1 MPCQMA
7 EAKLAPVRPPHSHS
21 ARGGG
26 TGQAAALRLQLTERG
41 TLGLRQTGPSE
52 PEPAPPQSARSA
64 RTPRAEAGGTS
75 SPRVPAQ
82 LPLLATR
89 NARAAFRSADN
100 SDNTALSNPWGQA
113 VTRLARSMDD
123 PGEEEQGRRTGAGA
137 AKWKSVRES
146 QQLKA
151 NINAQRKL
159 KERQKKGVAPG
170 LESMKKSTTAG
181 KLEGKLKA
189 FLGDYEFSADTAVV
203 QRQRGRRKN
212 AILPQQMPTDFSE
225 NKGKRQITPQEREA
239 ARRSLL
245 TKPEA
250 RDATM
255 IKELV
260 AWTYSVDIFHGLTLA
275 QRRRLCLEGGSQAV
289 KENEALIQA
298 GHPASS
304 IYVLFEGTCAIF
316 LNRLMYKDESGLSL
330 QKKFTNMQQRASV
343 AIRQESMG
351 KNQVKRIATFPPIFR
366 LTTNKFLRP
375 ELRGAAALGGGGN
388 AAGGDRTRRRNTPV
402 ARPGQAGEGEGR
414 RRNELQGAHAVR
426 RG

>member
-1 MPCQMA
+1 MA
-7 EAKLAPVRPPHSHS
+7 EAKLAPVRPPPSHS

-26 TGQAAALRLQLTERG
+26 AGQAAALRLQLTERG
-41 TLGLRQTGPSE
+41 TLGLRQTAGPSE
-52 PEPAPPQSARSA
+52 PEAPEPAPPRSARSA
-64 RTPRAEAGGTS
+64 RTPRAAEAGGTS

-89 NARAAFRSADN
+89 NARAAFQSADN
-100 SDNTALSNPWGQA
+100 SGRDSKALSNPWGQA

-123 PGEEEQGRRTGAGA
+123 PGEEERRTGAGA
-137 AKWKSVRES
+137 AKWKSVREN

-170 LESMKKSTTAG
+170 LESMKSTTDRDRQA
-181 KLEGKLKA
+181 GKLKA
-189 FLGDYEFSADTAVV
+189 FLGDYEFSADTAVM

-239 ARRSLL
+239 ARRSLV

-260 AWTYSVDIFHGLTLA
+260 AWTYSVDIFHGMTLA
-275 QRRRLCLEGGSQAV
+275 QRRRLCLEGDSKVV

-330 QKKFTNMQQRASV
+330 QKKFTNMQQRASA

-351 KNQVKRIATFPPIFR
+351 TNQVKRIRHFPPIFR
-366 LTTNKFLRP
+366 LTTN
-375 ELRGAAALGGGGN
+375 
-388 AAGGDRTRRRNTPV
+388 
-402 ARPGQAGEGEGR
+402 
-414 RRNELQGAHAVR
+414 
-426 RG
+426 